1 MKTSDY
7 VFWLAVPHDQKDQA
21 REVAGRLPSGQQAIG
36 YDKESKLW
44 YARPGCDLERL
55 SAWWPDHGRRAEG
68 GDPEVEFSDALTAA
82 GLKVQGLPIMNGKRQ
97 RVATIQDKPGK
108 KSGVY
113 CGFMDRFPAGWF
125 INYHTADNEKDV
137 TNWKATGG
145 EADPEAR
152 LHIRAAARQNQ
163 DDVDRERA
171 ALHAERTAA
180 AKSLYGRL
188 PAADPNHGYL
198 QRKGVTATDG
208 IRQTRNGALVIPFYN
223 VGGEFKTLQYI
234 PPEGDK
240 YLFKDAPKQGHFY
253 VVGGPLRDGEQILYA
268 EGYATARSLNMATGN
283 PVVMTIDAGNMV
295 TVAKILHTHY
305 PQSGHLF
312 LADLDHAKEVNKGLI
327 MATEAAA
334 QVGGQVLHPEFT
346 DAEKAAGLTD
356 FNDLHKSR
364 GLEAVFTQVAPLLQ
378 SHNEDPTMKGAPQP
392 AQRDVLATN
401 TDMPTAAAVE
411 DNLGDKTQPPMT
423 PESAASHVL
432 RTVRAPGFEQD
443 LQSMAAA
450 VPGTDQD
457 FLSLAE
463 RDLNRFVSEA
473 LGIRTW
479 LPITWTGE
487 LEIAK
492 EKSQEGVPEH
502 PGEEPSVFNV
512 FAKDHDG
519 SSVLLDVHV
528 SRAKAEELVSKL
540 QSIND
545 NARPFDNSPSDAPST
560 AKLAVGEQLQPEVP
574 PKKPRAKRTP
584 ASPAKP
590 GGGKKVPSSDA
601 SVLVATSDPAA
612 APAAGE
618 QSPAPDASAPVASSD
633 SAAAPAAGEQSP
645 APDASAPVASSDQAT
660 APAAGEQSPAPDA
673 SAPMASSD
681 PATAPAAGEQS
692 PAPDASAPMASSDPA
707 TAPAAGEQ
715 SPAPDA
721 SAPVASSDSAAA
733 PAAGEQSPAPE
744 GSAPVASSDSVAAP
758 AAAEQSPAPE
768 ASAPVVG
775 STPSTVMPAD
785 GEEMANED
793 LPAVMPQ
800 VTPVAAD
807 EAETVAPDPEVQT
820 QAMQKQPGDV
830 SGQDVQPDTVDSIWV
845 GPPRPRG
852 QEPEPDAGLID
863 KDALLARLTHEMQG
877 DSVLYKLDG
886 EPAFVDRGMR
896 LEMADGASQND
907 EKVLAAL
914 LTAAQY
920 YRGRIELTGSEAF
933 QRKAIGLIAQH
944 QLNVTMKNP
953 AQQLQLEEA
962 RKALAAEPSVKDSIA
977 GDAPPIFD
985 APTPLTP
992 VSQAPAS
999 APGTEVQAGPEPA
1012 ASTKPAAAN
1021 ANEAAAPGVAVNGQ
1035 AASATITVQPQ
1046 PVGSSPDAEVSA
1058 AHRVGP
1064 EVHTSPQVASKGVVG
1079 KIVAMGDAPF
1089 QFDDKNTGSTYITLR
1104 TRTGQQTFW
1113 GKELAGLIR
1122 DTRVQPGKVVTLQW
1136 LGKEPVV
1143 VKVPVKDADGKTV
1156 RYEDKPTHRNNWSLS
1171 MHGHPVVRTGD
1182 DVGVKLTAYDVQR
1195 FGAVQQELMARM
1207 NLNVPLPAAPND
1219 GLFWL
1224 TPDGQGSAKSGD
1236 HLMAPRPAQDPKSAG
1251 LPVMSSWTVDGHLD
1265 MALVRGDGHY
1275 LQGVVRHEGQL
1286 QHVLVSLP
1294 NRDDAPPMVFNLITD
1309 AGMVP
1314 IGVGNGIN
1322 RSGGEAVSREN
1333 IAFKLN
1339 GDTAARIGKLDK
1351 PAELPPALHARLGFD
1366 ERWRDDNTLPKSAP
1380 AAAPTAQPSVQ
1391 RPA

>member
-7 VFWLAVPHDQKDQA
+7 VFWLAIPHDQKDQA

-55 SAWWPDHGRRAEG
+55 RAWWPDHGRRAEG

-113 CGFMDRFPAGWF
+113 CGYLDRFPAGWF
-125 INYHTADNEKDV
+125 INYHTAENEKDV

-180 AKSLYGRL
+180 AMSLYGRL
-188 PAADPNHGYL
+188 PAADPDHGYL
-198 QRKGVTATDG
+198 QRKGITATDE
-208 IRQTRNGALVIPFYN
+208 IRQTRNGALVIPFFN
-223 VGGEFKTLQYI
+223 VDGQFKTLQYLT
-234 PPEGDK
+234 PNGDK
-240 YLFKDAPKQGHFY
+240 FLFEDAPKQGHFY
-253 VVGGPLRDGEQILYA
+253 VVGGSLRDGEQILYA

-295 TVAKILHTHY
+295 TVAKILHARY
-305 PQSGHLF
+305 PKSGHLF
-312 LADLDHAKEVNKGLI
+312 LADLDHAKEVNKGLV

-346 DAEKAAGLTD
+346 ESEKTAGLTD

-364 GLEAVFTQVAPLLQ
+364 GLEAVFSQVAPLLQ
-378 SHNEDPTMKGAPQP
+378 WKNEEPTMKDAPQP
-392 AQRDVLATN
+392 TQSDVLATN
-401 TDMPTAAAVE
+401 
-411 DNLGDKTQPPMT
+411 
-423 PESAASHVL
+423 
-432 RTVRAPGFEQD
+432 
-443 LQSMAAA
+443 
-450 VPGTDQD
+450 
-457 FLSLAE
+457 
-463 RDLNRFVSEA
+463 SE
-473 LGIRTW
+473 IR
-479 LPITWTGE
+479 
-487 LEIAK
+487 
-492 EKSQEGVPEH
+492 
-502 PGEEPSVFNV
+502 
-512 FAKDHDG
+512 
-519 SSVLLDVHV
+519 
-528 SRAKAEELVSKL
+528 
-540 QSIND
+540 
-545 NARPFDNSPSDAPST
+545 
-560 AKLAVGEQLQPEVP
+560 EQLQEEAAQ
-574 PKKPRAKRTP
+574 KKLRAKRTP
-584 ASPAKP
+584 ASPAQPRGAIKDI
-590 GGGKKVPSSDA
+590 PSPDA
-601 SVLVATSDPAA
+601 SAPVVSSYPAA
-612 APAAGE
+612 APAAAEQSLAPDASAPVASSDPAAASAAAE

-633 SAAAPAAGEQSP
+633 PAAASAAAEQSAAPDASAPMAGSDPAAARAAAEQSP
-645 APDASAPVASSDQAT
+645 APVASAPVASSD
-660 APAAGEQSPAPDA
+660 PAAA
-673 SAPMASSD
+673 S
-681 PATAPAAGEQS
+681 
-692 PAPDASAPMASSDPA
+692 
-707 TAPAAGEQ
+707 
-715 SPAPDA
+715 
-721 SAPVASSDSAAA
+721 
-733 PAAGEQSPAPE
+733 
-744 GSAPVASSDSVAAP
+744 
-758 AAAEQSPAPE
+758 AAAEQSPTPV
-768 ASAPVVG
+768 ASAPVAG
-775 STPSTVMPAD
+775 SDPAAAMQAHSE
-785 GEEMANED
+785 GMANED
-793 LPAVMPQ
+793 LPAAMPLAN
-800 VTPVAAD
+800 PVAVD
-807 EAETVAPDPEVQT
+807 QTEAVTPDPEVQI
-820 QAMQKQPGDV
+820 QAKHKQPGDV
-830 SGQDVQPDTVDSIWV
+830 SGQDVQTDTVDSIWV

-863 KDALLARLTHEMQG
+863 KDALLARITHEMQG

-886 EPAFVDRGMR
+886 EPAFIDRGMR

-944 QLNVTMKNP
+944 QLNVTMKTP

-962 RKALAAEPSVKDSIA
+962 RKALAAEPLVKDSIA
-977 GDAPPIFD
+977 GDAPPTFD
-985 APTPLTP
+985 ASTPLTP
-992 VSQAPAS
+992 VGQAPIALG
-999 APGTEVQAGPEPA
+999 PEVQARLEPA
-1012 ASTKPAAAN
+1012 ASTKPAAAS
-1021 ANEAAAPGVAVNGQ
+1021 ASDTDASVVAVNGQ

-1046 PVGSSPDAEVSA
+1046 PVDSSPAAEVSA
-1058 AHRVGP
+1058 AHRVGQ
-1064 EVHTSPQVASKGVVG
+1064 EVHVSAQMASKGVVG

-1104 TRTGQQTFW
+1104 TKTGQQTFW
-1113 GKELAGLIR
+1113 GKELAGIIR

-1156 RYEDKPTHRNNWSLS
+1156 RYEDKHTHRNNWSLS
-1171 MHGHPVVRTGD
+1171 MNGNPVVRTGD
-1182 DVGVKLTAYDVQR
+1182 DIGVKLTAYDVQR
-1195 FGAVQQELMARM
+1195 FCAVQNEMMARM
-1207 NLNVPLPAAPND
+1207 NLNVPLPTAPND

-1224 TPDGQGSAKSGD
+1224 TPDGQGSAKAGD
-1236 HLMAPRPAQDPKSAG
+1236 HLMAPRPAQDLKSAG
-1251 LPVMSSWTVDGHLD
+1251 LPVMSSWTAEGHLD